1 MPAFQN
7 RTYRT
12 DLSESSDGRNI
23 AIIEMDALDVK
34 VLGSALLEAARS
46 GDPAVKSTTLIMLKY
61 FSELYEELG
70 GDEEVVRTNESIRE
84 QLKNIPLFPETG
96 DFK

>member
-1 MPAFQN
+1 MPAFKN

-12 DLSESSDGRNI
+12 DLSESSDGKNI

-34 VLGSALLEAARS
+34 VLGSALLEASRS
-46 GDPAVKSTTLIMLKY
+46 SDPAIKSTSLIMLKY

-70 GDEEVVRTNESIRE
+70 GDAEVVRTNEAVRE
-84 QLKNIPLFPETG
+84 QLKNIPFFPTTG
-96 DFK
+96 DLK